1 MKNVKLQK
9 NLQGRAGS
17 LIAAAVAG
25 CDKGQKGAVL
35 THIFYRYQKISGF
48 GVKKKINQ
56 L

>member
-1 MKNVKLQK
+1 MNDVKLQK
-9 NLQGRAGS
+9 NLQGVAGS

-25 CDKGQKGAVL
+25 CDKGQKGTVFS
-35 THIFYRYQKISGF
+35 HISYRYQKIRGF